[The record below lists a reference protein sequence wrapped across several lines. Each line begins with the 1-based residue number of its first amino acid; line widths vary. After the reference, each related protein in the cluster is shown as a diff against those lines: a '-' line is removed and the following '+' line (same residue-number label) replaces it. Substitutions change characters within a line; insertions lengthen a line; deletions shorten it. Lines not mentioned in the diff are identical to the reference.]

1 MVVAAFSQ
9 IGGTGKELRAGLA
22 RGPGPLKAPQPQDR
36 GHTRLMGGRAGARRP
51 GLQLAHRTRTRTTTS
66 GIRCDSAGA
75 QPADVCARHVH
86 DHRHHDDVPLAF
98 RIATNI
104 TKLPEL
110 VRLLTPICPSALC
123 RDLFV
128 GRMRTAAALYLSA
141 LRLKSSACVWSRH
154 AQASSSQKRAWACRA
169 STMWQR
175 SKSEWYGMRD
185 LLFSAKRASSVCEGQ
200 ARNNFL
206 RI

>member
-1 MVVAAFSQ
+1 MNQLALQVLIVVAFGAICFGCGYLTAFIMTRNKWRDEMIRRGAARYNSHKWEWGSHRRNQ
-9 IGGTGKELRAGLA
+9 GRGKCSERGGSRRTSFR
-22 RGPGPLKAPQPQDR
+22 DR
-36 GHTRLMGGRAGARRP
+36 PH
-51 GLQLAHRTRTRTTTS
+51 
-66 GIRCDSAGA
+66 SAA
-75 QPADVCARHVH
+75 TYSL
-86 DHRHHDDVPLAF
+86 DD
-98 RIATNI
+98 
-104 TKLPEL
+104 
-110 VRLLTPICPSALC
+110 
-123 RDLFV
+123 
-128 GRMRTAAALYLSA
+128 MRTAAALYLSA

-175 SKSEWYGMRD
+175 SKLEWYGMRD